1 MKNRTSPKAAHQA
14 DEVATPDNR
23 EWMDREVAVDHNEV
37 VTDSELKTSIRVGGA
52 KRPFRIMYLRVAH

>member
-1 MKNRTSPKAAHQA
+1 VART
-14 DEVATPDNR
+14 D
-23 EWMDREVAVDHNEV
+23 VDHNEV